1 MPGLLDFLSTDDAQ
15 LGLGLLAAGGP
26 SAVPMDF
33 GQRIAAGVGQ
43 AMAAKDAGLNRK
55 LKQSQI
61 DENTSQDALR
71 RAQLER
77 QARQDAYYLG
87 SGFSGAAPAAGAAA
101 TTGAPGAAA
110 GGGTAAAG
118 AGAALKAAAGA
129 PPDAPPPAQGKFAE
143 WSKQFGIPADAL
155 VADYFSNGG
164 KGIADMLFKRGTPD
178 MQVTNGYAYDKNRV
192 GPGYLPQLN
201 ISSNGQATQVQI
213 GSDGQPV
220 VSAPRGAVGTYGA
233 YQNAQ
238 GQAAANWQEG
248 TPVFNEQGQKII
260 LPRADLLNGARG
272 GATSAPVLPGRPL
285 GAAGPGYAGGSAS
298 AAASGQAEILNT
310 ELQRATQE
318 MTAAQ
323 QRGDAAG
330 AARAQQDAAAIQREL
345 QRLPGG
351 ARSAAPA
358 PLIGP
363 GVGVAPGAGRG
374 AMGNPGTP
382 PVTAGNVVELSPQ
395 QQAQNEANRV
405 TMVDRAK
412 AGVSR
417 ETSSAATGRQMAQMQ
432 EAAALANKLLD
443 EGPTGSGVGA
453 LADRVGNFV
462 GQPIKG
468 AAQAAQLKA
477 LGGWLVANVPRMEG
491 PQSDR
496 DVANY
501 NTMAGQVGD
510 ETLPPATRKA
520 ALQTVTA
527 LQNKYAAINGGA
539 APDGRSSPAPG
550 TLPSGWTVK
559 VK

>member
-1 MPGLLDFLSTDDAQ
+1 V
-15 LGLGLLAAGGP
+15 AAGG
-26 SAVPMDF
+26 
-33 GQRIAAGVGQ
+33 
-43 AMAAKDAGLNRK
+43 
-55 LKQSQI
+55 
-61 DENTSQDALR
+61 
-71 RAQLER
+71 
-77 QARQDAYYLG
+77 
-87 SGFSGAAPAAGAAA
+87 APAS
-101 TTGAPGAAA
+101 
-110 GGGTAAAG
+110 

-129 PPDAPPPAQGKFAE
+129 PADAPPPGQGKFTE
-143 WSKQFGIPADAL
+143 WSKQFNIPVDAL

-213 GSDGQPV
+213 GPDGQPV
-220 VSAPRGAVGTYGA
+220 VSAPQGAVGTFGA

-248 TPVFNEQGQKII
+248 TPVFNAQGQKVI
-260 LPRADLLNGARG
+260 PSRADLLNASR
-272 GATSAPVLPGRPL
+272 APAPVLPGRPL
-285 GAAGPGYAGGSAS
+285 GATGPGYAGGSAT
-298 AAASGQAEILNT
+298 AAAGGQAEILNT

-318 MTAAQ
+318 MAAAQ
-323 QRGDAAG
+323 QRGDAAA
-330 AARAQQDAAAIQREL
+330 AARAQQDVAGIQREL

-351 ARSAAPA
+351 ARQMPQA

-363 GVGVAPGAGRG
+363 GAGIVPGAGRG
-374 AMGNPGTP
+374 TMGTP
-382 PVTAGNVVELSPQ
+382 GAPVVTAGNVAELSPQ
-395 QQAQNEANRV
+395 QQAENEANRV
-405 TMVDRAK
+405 ALVDRAK
-412 AGVSR
+412 AGVVR
-417 ETSSAATGRQMAQMQ
+417 ETASAATGRQMSQMQ
-432 EAAALANKLLD
+432 EAASLANKLLD

-453 LADRVGNFV
+453 LVDRVGNFV

-468 AAQAAQLKA
+468 ASQAAQLKA

-501 NTMAGQVGD
+501 NIMAGQVGD

-520 ALQTVTA
+520 ALQTVIA

-539 APDGRSSPAPG
+539 VPDGRNSPAPG

>member
-1 MPGLLDFLSTDDAQ
+1 MAGLLDFLSTDDAQ

-26 SAVPMDF
+26 STTPMDF

-87 SGFSGAAPAAGAAA
+87 GSFSAPGAGAASPA
-101 TTGAPGAAA
+101 STGGSPVAA
-110 GGGTAAAG
+110 GGAPAS

-129 PPDAPPPAQGKFAE
+129 PADAPPPGQGKFTE
-143 WSKQFGIPADAL
+143 WSKQFNIPVDAL

-213 GSDGQPV
+213 GPDGQPV
-220 VSAPRGAVGTYGA
+220 VSAPQGAVGTFGA

-248 TPVFNEQGQKII
+248 TPVFNAQGQKVI
-260 LPRADLLNGARG
+260 PSRADLLNSSRAP
-272 GATSAPVLPGRPL
+272 APVLPGRPL

-298 AAASGQAEILNT
+298 AAAGGQAEILNT

-318 MTAAQ
+318 TAAAQ
-323 QRGDAAG
+323 QRGDAAA
-330 AARAQQDAAAIQREL
+330 AARAQQDVAGIQREL

-351 ARSAAPA
+351 VRPAAPA

-363 GVGVAPGAGRG
+363 GAGIVPGAGRG
-374 AMGNPGTP
+374 TMGTP
-382 PVTAGNVVELSPQ
+382 GAPVVTAGNVAELSPQ
-395 QQAQNEANRV
+395 QQAENEANRV
-405 TMVDRAK
+405 AMVDRAK
-412 AGVSR
+412 AGVVR
-417 ETSSAATGRQMAQMQ
+417 ETASAATGRQMSQMQ
-432 EAAALANKLLD
+432 EAASLANRLLD

-453 LADRVGNFV
+453 LVDRVGNFV

-468 AAQAAQLKA
+468 ASQAAQLKA

-510 ETLPPATRKA
+510 ETLPPSTRKA
-520 ALQTVTA
+520 ALQTVIA

-539 APDGRSSPAPG
+539 VPDGRSNSAPG